1 MSTTQEEQIQSLVV
15 KVAVMTSKGEAT
27 DERLEET
34 RDRVGALEE
43 QMGDIGAA
51 LEVTNATTGEIRD
64 HLKQAGAFSAMWQ
77 AWLTPTRLIA
87 TIALVTVLYAV
98 ATSLMAGEEVDLR
111 ELQELQALEDVV
123 VPVTV
128 PGPSE

>member
-1 MSTTQEEQIQSLVV
+1 MAVV
-15 KVAVMTSKGEAT
+15 ETEGKNT
-27 DERLEET
+27 DERLDET
-34 RDRVGALEE
+34 RDRVSVLEE
-43 QMGDIGAA
+43 QMGDIGTA

-64 HLKQAGAFSAMWQ
+64 HLKQAGNFRAKWE

-111 ELQELQALEDVV
+111 ELQALEALEDVV

-128 PGPSE
+128 PGPQP